1 MVASIGFTRI
11 DSHQRFNQVPRR
23 AVQKAELQKEW
34 EELLD
39 PVVVSLFFSKTS
51 EKQRHKRIF
60 FLSCYKEYMNTIDV
74 VFCFGDEDS
83 MVKSTEKEFFWSEK
97 AGCKRVKDGSFLG

>member
-1 MVASIGFTRI
+1 MVKKTPEIIETLLPGRPVVGSIGFTRI

-23 AVQKAELQKEW
+23 ATSAELQKEW

-39 PVVVSLFFSKTS
+39 PFVVSLVFSKTS

-60 FLSCYKEYMNTIDV
+60 FFEL
-74 VFCFGDEDS
+74 
-83 MVKSTEKEFFWSEK
+83 
-97 AGCKRVKDGSFLG
+97 L